1 MRHLSPE
8 ELIDVAEG
16 ATPRDAFPHLASCAA
31 CDRQVADLQAAMAAA
46 VDLDVPER
54 SPLFWQHLS
63 ARVREAV
70 AAEAT
75 GRAAGTFSWWT
86 WRVATITAAV
96 AVLVVIIA
104 TTLQPENPPA
114 PAAVVAENSVPAA
127 DELAAF
133 DDDAA
138 LTVLADLTSELD
150 WEAAAEAGLVAA
162 PGAVEKIM
170 LALDADERLEL
181 HRILE
186 EALSASGA

>member
-1 MRHLSPE
+1 MPHLSPE
-8 ELIDVAEG
+8 ELIDVAER
-16 ATPRDAFPHLASCAA
+16 ATPRSAFPHLASCAA

-46 VDLDVPER
+46 VDVDVPEP
-54 SPLFWQHLS
+54 SPLFWEHLS

-75 GRAAGTFSWWT
+75 GRAAGTSSWWS
-86 WRVATITAAV
+86 WRVAAMTAAA
-96 AVLVVIIA
+96 AVLMVMIA
-104 TTLQPENPPA
+104 TTLQLEDSPA
-114 PAAVVAENSVPAA
+114 PAALVAEDSAPAA

-138 LTVLADLTSELD
+138 LTVLAALTSELD

-162 PGAVEKIM
+162 PGAVERIM